1 MQVQKTLLRAA
12 NSLFNLV
19 VFLLLVAALL
29 LFLHNE
35 AEDRQ
40 AGESARTAV
49 DKLHLLM
56 GENTPGAPDPTAG
69 MEPGPTEPTEET
81 VPPPTELTVVSI
93 DGNDYI
99 GYLSIPEFELELPV
113 MADWSME
120 KLQLAPCLQYGS
132 PLTDDAVIAGHNF
145 KQHFRA
151 LHDIQVGEHLSF
163 TDMSGYTIEY
173 QVVEVETINPTN
185 VYEVINS
192 QYDLILYTCT
202 IGGVSRVTVR
212 CNRVEHITEPLED
225 PTP

>member
-56 GENTPGAPDPTAG
+56 GENTPGAPDLTAG

-81 VPPPTELTVVSI
+81 VPPAHRADGGELRR
-93 DGNDYI
+93 
-99 GYLSIPEFELELPV
+99 
-113 MADWSME
+113 
-120 KLQLAPCLQYGS
+120 Q
-132 PLTDDAVIAGHNF
+132 
-145 KQHFRA
+145 R
-151 LHDIQVGEHLSF
+151 LHWISLH
-163 TDMSGYTIEY
+163 SG
-173 QVVEVETINPTN
+173 V
-185 VYEVINS
+185 
-192 QYDLILYTCT
+192 
-202 IGGVSRVTVR
+202 
-212 CNRVEHITEPLED
+212 
-225 PTP
+225 